1 MRRIDFP
8 IATLR
13 ALAASDGRASSALRE
28 PRVQPGADP
37 GCNSG
42 MRILLFLGVSILL
55 GIAGCATPSSPGGVG
70 PGGTATAPAAPK
82 QTLASEQRRLAELF
96 RGTPV
101 VVDSQREGSLRIQ
114 VPLDFAFDKGRAV
127 VKPPLAKVL
136 DLVAR
141 GQRAEPTRLAV
152 SAPTDPQSKA
162 VLLAT
167 ERANSTRD
175 YLVARGLVPTRF
187 TVTAL
192 TSGDSVVIVITE
204 PPSP

>member
-1 MRRIDFP
+1 MR
-8 IATLR
+8 
-13 ALAASDGRASSALRE
+13 
-28 PRVQPGADP
+28 
-37 GCNSG
+37 N
-42 MRILLFLGVSILL
+42 LLSLGVLVL
-55 GIAGCATPSSPGGVG
+55 AGVVGCSTPSSPGGVG
-70 PGGTATAPAAPK
+70 PGGSAAPPTAPK
-82 QTLASEQRRLAELF
+82 QTVASEQRRLAELF
-96 RGTPV
+96 SGTPV

-114 VPLDFAFDKGRAV
+114 VPLEFAFDKGRAV

-141 GQRAEPTRLAV
+141 GQRTEPTRLAI

-162 VLLAT
+162 VLVAT

-204 PPSP
+204 PPAP

>member
-1 MRRIDFP
+1 
-8 IATLR
+8 
-13 ALAASDGRASSALRE
+13 
-28 PRVQPGADP
+28 
-37 GCNSG
+37 
-42 MRILLFLGVSILL
+42 MRILLGFGVLVL
-55 GIAGCATPSSPGGVG
+55 VGMVGCSTPMPPGAVG
-70 PGGTATAPAAPK
+70 PGGVATPAPAPK

-101 VVDSQREGSLRIQ
+101 VVETQREGSLRIQ
-114 VPLDFAFDKGRAV
+114 VPLEFAFDKGRAV

-141 GQRAEPTRLAV
+141 SQRAEPTRFAV

-175 YLVARGLVPTRF
+175 YLVARGLMPTRF

-192 TSGDSVVIVITE
+192 PSGDSVVIVITE
-204 PPSP
+204 PPAP